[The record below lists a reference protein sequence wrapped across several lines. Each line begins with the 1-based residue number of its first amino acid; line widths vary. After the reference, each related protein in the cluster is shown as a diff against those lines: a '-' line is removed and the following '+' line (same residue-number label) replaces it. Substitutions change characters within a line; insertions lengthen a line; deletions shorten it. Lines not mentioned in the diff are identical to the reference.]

1 MTAHTIWSTYVGEE
15 LYVSPSYSD
24 GKTYMVMSL
33 RSIFVFD
40 ATKNGT
46 KIAIANTPS
55 SNWSSPTI
63 ANGRLYIGC
72 NGWKFYSFSN
82 DIISQASV
90 STPAP
95 PNQMTSRSKLA

>member
-1 MTAHTIWSTYVGEE
+1 MFI
-15 LYVSPSYSD
+15 
-24 GKTYMVMSL
+24 
-33 RSIFVFD
+33 FD

-46 KIAIANTPS
+46 KIAIANTSS

-72 NGWKFYSFSN
+72 NGWNVYSFSN

-90 STPAP
+90 STLPHP
-95 PNQMTSRSKLA
+95 TDDVTFVTRLVIVVSRHVAL